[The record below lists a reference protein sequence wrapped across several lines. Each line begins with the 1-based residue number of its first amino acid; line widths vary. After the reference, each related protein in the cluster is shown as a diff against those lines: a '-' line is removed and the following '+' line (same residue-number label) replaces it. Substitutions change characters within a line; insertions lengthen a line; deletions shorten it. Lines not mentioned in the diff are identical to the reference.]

1 MQTKQD
7 LIELSLSL
15 SVNYNRW
22 DCMRKVVKMI
32 NGLMEKDIKY
42 MSLFFIANKDRINSI
57 QSEIGLNLKPEIR
70 RFLS

>member
-1 MQTKQD
+1 
-7 LIELSLSL
+7 
-15 SVNYNRW
+15 
-22 DCMRKVVKMI
+22 MI